1 MRIEHHPSAQLISDY
16 VIANISPGMG
26 LAVAAHLEL
35 CPVCGMSA
43 AAASGGI
50 WRAEAVGGRTFEP
63 GPDGGRVGAPET
75 VCQLEP
81 LVWRTMRK
89 GVEGALAPDV
99 SGLGECVFLLRAAPG
114 AQIGAASVRSALLI
128 LVTAGGVD
136 IDGRRLAAGD
146 FLDLEETPPALA
158 ADAAAGTTLLVVAE
172 DAPLRL
178 RRRAP

>member
-26 LAVAAHLEL
+26 LAVAGHLEL

-50 WRAEAVGGRTFEP
+50 WRAEVVGGRSFEATA
-63 GPDGGRVGAPET
+63 DGGRIAPPET
-75 VCQLEP
+75 VRQLEP
-81 LVWRTMRK
+81 LDWRTMRK

-99 SGLGECVFLLRAAPG
+99 SGLGECVFLLRAEPG
-114 AQIGAASVRSALLI
+114 AEIGAASVRSAILI

-136 IDGRRLAAGD
+136 IDGRRLGAGD
-146 FLDLEETPPALA
+146 FLELDGTPLALA
-158 ADAAAGTTLLVVAE
+158 ADVVAGTTLLVVSE